1 MFKKL
6 AILAA
11 LAPIGAQAALEN
23 NMDFLSFSSQ
33 AQFKNF
39 AEDLTG
45 SLAQKTLIP
54 AEPLG
59 TIGFDLGV
67 SYSMSSLKNKQMGA
81 VSLQPK
87 DTMNMVALHAVKGL
101 PFGIDLGVD
110 LANGINNI
118 TTVGGSLSYAILDGG
133 MAYPALSVKGFYNQ
147 SYDAKAVDFSS
158 YGAELGLSKGF
169 ANITPFASVG
179 LVNGE
184 VKAASSAIYDPF
196 ATLNPVKSESVSMM
210 KYAVG
215 VNVNLLVM
223 DILVGYNQIGEVP
236 SYSLKAGFRF

>member
-1 MFKKL
+1 MLKKITL
-6 AILAA
+6 LTS
-11 LAPIGAQAALEN
+11 LLPFYAQAALEN
-23 NMDFLSFSSQ
+23 NIDFLNFGSQ
-33 AQFKNF
+33 AQFKSF
-39 AEDLTG
+39 SEDLTG
-45 SLAQKTLIP
+45 ALAQKTLIP

-59 TIGFDLGV
+59 TVGFDLGV
-67 SYSMSSLKNKQMGA
+67 SYSLSSLKNKQMGA

-87 DTMNMVALHAVKGL
+87 DSINTVALHAVKGL

-118 TTVGGSLSYAILDGG
+118 TTLGGSLSYAILDGG
-133 MAYPALSVKGFYNQ
+133 VAMPALNIKGFYNQ

-158 YGAELGLSKGF
+158 YGAEFGVSKGF

-184 VKAASSAIYDPF
+184 VKATSGALNLGAPVSA
-196 ATLNPVKSESVSMM
+196 ESTSMM
-210 KYAVG
+210 KYAAG
-215 VNVNLLVM
+215 VNINLMVM